1 MGIRRQQFIGG
12 SCLVAWLP
20 NGSDPGILASIMVNR
35 FYYDAII
42 LDRAP
47 HLRRHPEWSAGNP
60 QSGDARVLPIWR
72 DKNMVLPGEP
82 PTAVF
87 MNGAEGAAVI
97 ALASTVIFLGLE
109 DGVSYYAADL
119 SKHDDTS
126 NLPLPDGAEFED
138 LRRLATNIEASEAG
152 YLAYARAL
160 GHWHRNHEF
169 CGACGAETLSS
180 KGGHERSCTNEACG
194 RSHFPRTDPAVIML
208 VTHPSEDKC
217 LMGHNKRF
225 KGLRFSTLAGFVE
238 PGETLEQ
245 AVAREVKEEAG
256 VHVGGVQYMASQ
268 PWPFP
273 ASIMLGFR
281 ARAYTTEI
289 NCEDDELVEA
299 RWFSRAEVREMGVT
313 GMVLPPSQF
322 SISRWLIDV
331 WLDEEA

>member
-1 MGIRRQQFIGG
+1 M
-12 SCLVAWLP
+12 A
-20 NGSDPGILASIMVNR
+20 NR
-35 FYYDAII
+35 FYYDAIS
-42 LDRAP
+42 LERAP
-47 HLRRHPEWSAGNP
+47 HLRHHPKWSAGSP

-72 DKNMVLPGEP
+72 DKNMVRAGDT

-87 MNGAEGAAVI
+87 LNGADGAAVI
-97 ALASTVIFLGLE
+97 EAASTVVFLGLE
-109 DGVSYYAADL
+109 DGTSYYAADL
-119 SKHDDTS
+119 SKHDDPTM
-126 NLPLPDGAEFED
+126 LPLPEGTEFED
-138 LRRLATNIEASEAG
+138 LRRLATNIDPAEAG

-160 GHWHRNHEF
+160 GHWHHNHEF
-169 CGACGAETLSS
+169 CGACGAETIAA
-180 KGGHERSCTNEACG
+180 KGGHERNCSNEECG

-208 VTHPSEDKC
+208 VTHPTEDKC

-225 KGLRFSTLAGFVE
+225 KGLRYSTLAGFVE

-256 VHVGGVQYMASQ
+256 VQVDNVRYMASQ

-289 NCEDDELVEA
+289 NCEDEELVEA
-299 RWFSRAEVREMGVT
+299 RWFTRVEVREMGET

-322 SISRWLIDV
+322 SISRWLIDT
-331 WLDEEA
+331 WLDEEV

>member
-1 MGIRRQQFIGG
+1 M
-12 SCLVAWLP
+12 A
-20 NGSDPGILASIMVNR
+20 NR
-35 FYYDAII
+35 FYYDAIS

-47 HLRRHPEWSAGNP
+47 HLRHHPKWSAGSP

-72 DKNMVLPGEP
+72 DKNMVRAGDT

-87 MNGAEGAAVI
+87 LNGADGAAVI
-97 ALASTVIFLGLE
+97 EAASTVVFLGLE
-109 DGVSYYAADL
+109 DGTSYYAADL
-119 SKHDDTS
+119 SKHDDPTM
-126 NLPLPDGAEFED
+126 LPLPEGTEFED
-138 LRRLATNIEASEAG
+138 LRRLATNIDPAEAG

-160 GHWHRNHEF
+160 GHWHHNHEF
-169 CGACGAETLSS
+169 CGACGAETIAA
-180 KGGHERSCTNEACG
+180 KGGHERNCSNEECG

-208 VTHPSEDKC
+208 VTHPTEDKC

-225 KGLRFSTLAGFVE
+225 KGLRYSTLAGFVE

-256 VHVGGVQYMASQ
+256 VQVDNVRYMASQ

-273 ASIMLGFR
+273 ATIMLGFR

-289 NCEDDELVEA
+289 NCEDDELLEA
-299 RWFSRAEVREMGVT
+299 RWFTRVEVREMGET

-322 SISRWLIDV
+322 SISRWLIDT
-331 WLDEEA
+331 WLDEEV

>member
-1 MGIRRQQFIGG
+1 MP
-12 SCLVAWLP
+12 V
-20 NGSDPGILASIMVNR
+20 GSDPGILPGNMVNR
-35 FYYDAII
+35 FYYDAIS

-47 HLRRHPEWSAGNP
+47 HLRHHPEWSVGAP

-72 DKNMVLPGEP
+72 DQNMVLAGEP
-82 PTAVF
+82 PSAVF
-87 MNGAEGAAVI
+87 LKGSDADAVI
-97 ALASTVIFLGLE
+97 EAASTVIFLGLE

-126 NLPLPDGAEFED
+126 KLPLPDGAKFED
-138 LRRLATNIEASEAG
+138 LRRLATNIDAAEAG

-169 CGACGAETLSS
+169 CGVCGAVTRSS
-180 KGGHERSCTNEACG
+180 KGGHERTCTNEACG

-208 VTHPSEDKC
+208 VTHPTEDKC

-245 AVAREVKEEAG
+245 AVAREVKEETG
-256 VHVGGVQYMASQ
+256 VHVVDVQYMASQ

-281 ARAYTTEI
+281 ACATTTEI

-299 RWFSRAEVREMGVT
+299 RWFTRAEVREMGET

-322 SISRWLIDV
+322 SISRWLIDT

>member
-1 MGIRRQQFIGG
+1 MPIR
-12 SCLVAWLP
+12 P
-20 NGSDPGILASIMVNR
+20 DPGILAAIMVNR
-35 FYYDAII
+35 FYYDAIS

-47 HLRRHPEWSAGNP
+47 HLRRHPEWSVGAP
-60 QSGDARVLPIWR
+60 QEGDARVLPIWR
-72 DKNMVLPGEP
+72 DQNMVIPGEP
-82 PTAVF
+82 PSPVF
-87 MNGAEGAAVI
+87 MNRADGAAVI
-97 ALASTVIFLGLE
+97 EAASTVIFLGLE
-109 DGVSYYAADL
+109 DGLSYYAADL
-119 SKHDDTS
+119 TKHDDTS
-126 NLPLPDGAEFED
+126 GLALPDGAVFED
-138 LRRLATNIEASEAG
+138 LRRLATNIDPVAAG
-152 YLAYARAL
+152 YMAYARAL
-160 GHWHRNHEF
+160 GHWHHNHEF
-169 CGACGAETLSS
+169 CGACGAETRSS
-180 KGGHERSCTNEACG
+180 KGGHERTCSNSDCG

-256 VHVGGVQYMASQ
+256 IRVDNVQYMASQ

-281 ARAYTTEI
+281 AKAYTTEI

-299 RWFSRAEVREMGVT
+299 RWFTRAEVREMGET

-322 SISRWLIDV
+322 SISRWLIDT
-331 WLDEEA
+331 WLDEDA